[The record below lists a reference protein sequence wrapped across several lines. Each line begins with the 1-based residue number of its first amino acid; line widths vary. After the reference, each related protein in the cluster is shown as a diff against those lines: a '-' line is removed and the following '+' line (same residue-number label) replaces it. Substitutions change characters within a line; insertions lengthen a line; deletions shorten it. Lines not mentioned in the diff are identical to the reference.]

1 MSLLLTKSLYC
12 SGSSKVSSYNL
23 TRSSGEILFSMV
35 IESDDESDETKM
47 VSVVMVVNLE
57 DWDEELGIRDDS
69 VMTSV
74 KLLSMVDFCSAIVS
88 RQRVVIIGFCRLLAL
103 VMVVQ

>member
-1 MSLLLTKSLYC
+1 M
-12 SGSSKVSSYNL
+12 
-23 TRSSGEILFSMV
+23 
-35 IESDDESDETKM
+35 
-47 VSVVMVVNLE
+47 MVVNSE

-88 RQRVVIIGFCRLLAL
+88 RQRVVIVGFC
-103 VMVVQ
+103 